1 MPVRETAAIRIISTT
16 AGVVTFWVLRKMLSL
31 PASRV
36 ICNDEDACTVYINL
50 MATGQPSCN
59 SLLRGCVPSVP
70 ILTTPAI
77 AMTLSIAA

>member
-36 ICNDEDACTVYINL
+36 IRKDEDACTVYINL
-50 MATGQPSCN
+50 MATGQP
-59 SLLRGCVPSVP
+59 
-70 ILTTPAI
+70 
-77 AMTLSIAA
+77 